1 MDGCMLGK
9 CVVMTLAVDDD
20 DDDDIVGPG
29 VMNDAWSQ
37 MAPSNDKL
45 TMQY

>member
-1 MDGCMLGK
+1 MLGK
-9 CVVMTLAVDDD
+9 CVVMTLAGDD

-29 VMNDAWSQ
+29 VMNDVWSQ
-37 MAPSNDKL
+37 MAPSNKKL